1 MPEKG
6 LTTFYRFEDPVC
18 RFLPF
23 KGCFLFSVKRAKSD
37 IFQVKNCDLQQILS
51 DRGLTFSSPHR
62 PPSFAKATDGRP
74 SGMPCVDF
82 FCASKKSGV
91 QRRVRRMPRRR
102 GASAPEAGQCGTDL
116 QQTHSAAVLSIEN
129 DIASQ
134 KRVFCIVSLQI
145 LCL

>member
-1 MPEKG
+1 MSGVRVP
-6 LTTFYRFEDPVC
+6 
-18 RFLPF
+18 
-23 KGCFLFSVKRAKSD
+23 
-37 IFQVKNCDLQQILS
+37 Q
-51 DRGLTFSSPHR
+51 R

-82 FCASKKSGV
+82 FCASKNKRSATERAKDALQSLGDGGLNGSASHPHICFLQASLAMRRFFLLAKISGV
-91 QRRVRRMPRRR
+91 QRSVRRMPRRR

-134 KRVFCIVSLQI
+134 KRVFE
-145 LCL
+145 